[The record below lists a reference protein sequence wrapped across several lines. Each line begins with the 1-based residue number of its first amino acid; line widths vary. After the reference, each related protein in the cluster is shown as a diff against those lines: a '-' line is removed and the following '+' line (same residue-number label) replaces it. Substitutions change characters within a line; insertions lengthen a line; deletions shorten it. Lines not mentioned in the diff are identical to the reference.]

1 MGDEGLPEIPGS
13 ALKTMN
19 RALKAL
25 DRLKQGNRRFVANIR
40 NQPAPEPG
48 SRRYTLPRR
57 QEPVAIIIGCSD
69 ARVPAEIIFDQGLG
83 DLFVIRIAGNVIA
96 PSQVGSVEFAVEKF
110 DTPLVLVLGHSRC
123 GAVMATLEALA
134 RPGENHSP
142 NLQAIVGRIQPAV
155 EPLLASGNL
164 PDSQTLIDQA
174 VKANIRSSTRQL
186 CGDSRFLESL
196 VTSGRLLIL
205 GAEYSLDT
213 GEVEFFEPP
222 GS

>member
-1 MGDEGLPEIPGS
+1 
-13 ALKTMN
+13 MN

-25 DRLKQGNRRFVANIR
+25 DMLKQGNRRFVANIR
-40 NQPAPEPG
+40 SQPAPEPH

-57 QEPVAIIIGCSD
+57 QEPAAIIIGCSD

-110 DTPLVLVLGHSRC
+110 DVPLVLVLGHSRC

-134 RPGENHSP
+134 QPSENHSP

-155 EPLLASGNL
+155 ESLLASGEP
-164 PDSQTLIDQA
+164 PDSQVLVDQA
-174 VKANIRSSTRQL
+174 VKANIRSSASRL
-186 CGDSRFLESL
+186 CEDSRFLESL
-196 VTSGRLLIL
+196 VTNGRLLIL

-213 GEVEFFEPP
+213 GEVEFFEQP